1 MKIQKAV
8 AEDNSQR
15 LFYFMIEKVI
25 SFIGYTIGMY
35 SQFTIGFLL
44 I

>member
-1 MKIQKAV
+1 MQKAV

-25 SFIGYTIGMY
+25 FFIGYTVGMH